1 MTDDISVPAFSVV
14 LPDDLDRNVSSVL
27 REWADGSKVARLWQK
42 DASLW
47 TDRGEDA
54 WLGWLGIVERVRKQ
68 ELPALLSFA
77 RAVEAEDVS
86 HVLLLGMGGS
96 SLCPEVLSTS
106 FGSLE
111 GFPKLLVLDSTDSAQ
126 IRAFER
132 QIDPERTL
140 CIVSS
145 KSGTTLETNV
155 LRNYFY
161 DRLAATLGA
170 EEAGRRFVAITDVG
184 STLQEVAREFGFRAT
199 FRGENDIGGRF
210 SALSNFGLLPAAAAG
225 IHVDRLLGATQAMVD
240 ACGPDTPANESPGLL
255 LGAVLGVLAQS
266 GRDKLTVV
274 TSPGIWD
281 LGAWLEQ
288 LVAEST
294 GKQGTGIIP
303 VDGETLGDPVVY
315 GNDRVFV
322 AIELASE
329 GDDGRD
335 AALRRLSDAGHPVV
349 RITLADEYQLGA
361 EFFRWEFAT
370 AVAGSIMGVNP
381 FDQPDVEASKLS
393 SRELMRVYESTG
405 VMPAE
410 APFAEG
416 DGMSLYADDANLAA
430 LGKLVGGSA
439 TVAEYV
445 KAHLERLGA
454 GDYLALLAYV
464 TMNDVHRGSLQ
475 AMRHAVRDAYSV
487 ATCVAFGPRF
497 LHSTGQAHKGG
508 PNSGVFL
515 QITAD
520 EANDLDIPTR
530 PYSFGIVKAAQARGD
545 FDVLAERGRRALRV
559 HLKEATG
566 GLESLAKL
574 VHDAAR

>member
-1 MTDDISVPAFSVV
+1 MRAFSVV
-14 LPDDLDRNVSSVL
+14 LPDDLEREVSSVL
-27 REWADGSKVARLWQK
+27 QEWVDGSKVTRLWQK

-47 TDRGEDA
+47 TDRGEEA
-54 WLGWLGIVERVRKQ
+54 WLGWLDIVERVRMR

-77 RAVEAEDVS
+77 RAIQAEDVS

-126 IRAFER
+126 VRAFER
-132 QIDPERTL
+132 QIDPARTL

-161 DRLAATLGA
+161 DRLTAALGE
-170 EEAGRRFVAITDVG
+170 EEAGRRFLAITDAG
-184 STLQEVAREFGFRAT
+184 SALQEVAREFGFRAT
-199 FRGENDIGGRF
+199 FRGEDDIGGRF
-210 SALSNFGLLPAAAAG
+210 SALSNFGLVPAAAAG
-225 IHVDRLLGATQAMVD
+225 IDVDRFLETTQTMVD
-240 ACGPDTPANESPGLL
+240 ACGPDTSADENPGVL
-255 LGAVLGVLAQS
+255 LGVILGVLARS
-266 GRDKLTVV
+266 GRDKMTLV

-294 GKQGTGIIP
+294 GKQGRGIVPI
-303 VDGETLGDPVVY
+303 DGETLGDPVVY
-315 GNDRVFV
+315 GNDRLFV
-322 AIELASE
+322 AIELVSE

-335 AALRRLSDAGHPVV
+335 AALRGLSDAGHPVV

-361 EFFRWEFAT
+361 EFYRWEFAT
-370 AVAGSIMGVNP
+370 AVAGSVIGVNP
-381 FDQPDVEASKLS
+381 FDQPDVEASKSS
-393 SRELMRVYESTG
+393 SRELMRAYESTG
-405 VMPAE
+405 VLPAQ
-410 APFAEG
+410 APFAAG
-416 DGMSLYADDANLAA
+416 KGISLYADAANAAA
-430 LGKLVGGSA
+430 LQELAGAGA

-445 KAHLERLGA
+445 TAHMGRLAA

-464 TMNDVHRGSLQ
+464 EMNAAHRSSLQ
-475 AMRHAVRDAYSV
+475 AMRHAVRDAYRV
-487 ATCVAFGPRF
+487 ATSVAFGPRF

-520 EANDLDIPTR
+520 ETADLDIPTR

-545 FDVLAERGRRALRV
+545 FDVLSERGRRALRV
-559 HLKEATG
+559 HLDDPTA
-566 GLESLAKL
+566 GLDLLAKL
-574 VHDAAR
+574 VRDAAR